1 MEVRVCGRPR
11 PNEVNLR
18 MDPASRSEG
27 FAPAWARSRLA
38 RSGAAQEVANTA
50 QHGFGM
56 EHPCTLIDPVDGV
69 ANNRAGNS
77 SDAPA
82 NCSSSA
88 TAQHKTE
95 PPLDGGGSMVVVC
108 CQVASPQRERESI
121 ASTRI
126 PQNSFFGSP
135 VLELDWLNS
144 SSLARALPYPVNL
157 SESCR

>member
-1 MEVRVCGRPR
+1 MYVRGWGQPL

-108 CQVASPQRERESI
+108 CQVASPQRERVSHQREFSKT
-121 ASTRI
+121 AFLGHLYLSWTGSTLRA
-126 PQNSFFGSP
+126 
-135 VLELDWLNS
+135 WLRHFPT
-144 SSLARALPYPVNL
+144 LLT
-157 SESCR
+157 